1 MCIKIVEIYC
11 SGKKISPLVG
21 RRGHGLGRR
30 RIMSNFFL
38 YCVHLVYF
46 LRNSTEFCVNRTEF
60 QRIHFHFLLLI
71 FSSFLQFLNFFPLI
85 DRRLQHSRSLP
96 SALLSNNV
104 EAMVKT
110 ARYQE
115 KLLREDAEREAREIA
130 VVVVSPF
137 VDADKSLL
145 AGGHKY
151 RLEKTDPISVIL
163 KVDHSGF
170 NTINNNMFGS
180 KFLKRLPTRLQ
191 ES

>member
-71 FSSFLQFLNFFPLI
+71 FSSFLQSLRLCPLLLNSFLAAKRPW
-85 DRRLQHSRSLP
+85 RSP
-96 SALLSNNV
+96 NPPPPPPPALLLFSFQL
-104 EAMVKT
+104 K
-110 ARYQE
+110 Y
-115 KLLREDAEREAREIA
+115 
-130 VVVVSPF
+130 
-137 VDADKSLL
+137 SLS
-145 AGGHKY
+145 
-151 RLEKTDPISVIL
+151 RRVIYTGRIG
-163 KVDHSGF
+163 V
-170 NTINNNMFGS
+170 T
-180 KFLKRLPTRLQ
+180 
-191 ES
+191 